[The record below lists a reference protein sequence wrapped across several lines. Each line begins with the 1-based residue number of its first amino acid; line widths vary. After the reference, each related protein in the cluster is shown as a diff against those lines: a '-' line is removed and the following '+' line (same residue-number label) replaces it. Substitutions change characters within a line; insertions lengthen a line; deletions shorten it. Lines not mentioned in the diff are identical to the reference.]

1 MKYMLL
7 IYAEEK
13 VLADV
18 DREKCYAESTQL
30 CHELQSR
37 GQYVSAS
44 PLQPVATAT
53 CVRLRNSKPMIT
65 DGPFAETREQ
75 LGGYFMVEAGDLNEA
90 IKIAQKIPAAR
101 WGTVEVRP
109 VVELP
114 GLPGEQKGK

>member
-1 MKYMLL
+1 MLL